1 MLSPLVG
8 VVSFYNDKEELITE
22 IDQLEYDELTKQKL
36 MQMIQELEVCKVI
49 LKEYYHNY
57 DLGQETV
64 LYEKNTKQT

>member
-8 VVSFYNDKEELITE
+8 VVSFYNDKEELIME
-22 IDQLEYDELTKQKL
+22 IDQLEYDDLTKHKF
-36 MQMIQELEVCKVI
+36 MQMVQEFEACKVI

-64 LYEKNTKQT
+64 LYQKIYK